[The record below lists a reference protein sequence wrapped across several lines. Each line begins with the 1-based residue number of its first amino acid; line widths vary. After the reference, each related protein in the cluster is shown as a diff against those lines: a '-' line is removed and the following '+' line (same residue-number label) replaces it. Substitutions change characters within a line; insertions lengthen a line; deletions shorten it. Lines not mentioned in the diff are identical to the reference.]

1 MKLVVGLGNPGS
13 RYERTRHNVG
23 FDVLGRLADRHG
35 VSMRDKRFKAKLGK
49 GHMAGESVILACPQT
64 WMNLSGDSVGPM
76 MGFYKL
82 SRDDVIVVHDDLD
95 LPFGVVRVKQ
105 GGGHGGH
112 NGLRDLVKKMGGAEF
127 SRVRVGI
134 GRPDGP
140 MGSADWVLARWTP
153 DQGRVVPSIVERAA
167 DCVEAVLRSGA
178 KQAMNRFNGEG
189 PVGSS

>member
-23 FDVLGRLADRHG
+23 FDVVGYLASGHS
-35 VSMRDKRFKAKLGK
+35 VSMKDKRFKAKLGK
-49 GHMAGESVILACPQT
+49 GNVAGESVILACPQT

-76 MGFYKL
+76 MGYYKL
-82 SRDDVIVVHDDLD
+82 NRDDVIVVHDDLD

-112 NGLRDLVKKMGGAEF
+112 NGLRDLTRKMGGPEF

-134 GRPDGP
+134 GRPEGP
-140 MGSADWVLARWTP
+140 MDSADWVLARWTP
-153 DQGRVVPSIVERAA
+153 DQGKAVPSIVERAA
-167 DCVEAVLRSGA
+167 ECVEAVLRDGVGR
-178 KQAMNRFNGEG
+178 AMNRFNGDG